1 MFYASPCCNDH
12 FRSLNFGSFPWVRVD
27 GDEAEIGITDHAQ
40 EALGEITYV
49 ELPPIGKE
57 VDQFAELAVVES
69 AKAASD
75 IYSPLSG
82 TVSEINSHLD
92 GSPAIINQSPYEEG
106 WICRLTDV
114 SAAEVE
120 KLLSADEY
128 AKLLESE
135 S

>member
-1 MFYASPCCNDH
+1 MDEQSKLPEELYYTREH
-12 FRSLNFGSFPWVRVD
+12 EWVRID

-40 EALGEITYV
+40 DALGEITYV
-49 ELPPIGKE
+49 ELPAIGSE
-57 VDQFAELAVVES
+57 VEQFGEIAVVES

-75 IYSPLSG
+75 IYAPVGG
-82 TVSEINSHLD
+82 TVSEVNTHLE
-92 GSPAIINQSPYEEG
+92 SAPETINQSPYEEG

-114 SAAEVE
+114 DAAQLE

-135 S
+135 SE